1 MDSSMMILF
10 FVGSLFLQGAL
21 GDITCE
27 YLPANVCSFAIS
39 SSGKRCLLE
48 NSVTNEGNKVE
59 YQCKTSEV
67 VVGSSVGEHIETDEC
82 VEACGLDRKSVGL
95 SSDSLLES
103 SFTTKLCSSSC
114 YQNCPNIVD
123 LYFNLA
129 AGEGK
134 ISNSLT
140 EHIPVITFSHNP
152 GQGIQPSSYLI
163 SQSPNTSR
171 DYLLSQSPDRK
182 SGFTLS
188 RNSKGVYL
196 PDLCEKQRS
205 HTRRDMIE
213 LKSSNGEMAPGPS
226 SEEGLVGAPQKS
238 PRRAMVEL
246 SSGAPTPTD
255 DDEVAAPSV

>member
-103 SFTTKLCSSSC
+103 SFTAKLCSSSC

-129 AGEGK
+129 AGE
-134 ISNSLT
+134 
-140 EHIPVITFSHNP
+140 
-152 GQGIQPSSYLI
+152 
-163 SQSPNTSR
+163 
-171 DYLLSQSPDRK
+171 
-182 SGFTLS
+182 
-188 RNSKGVYL
+188 GVYL

-246 SSGAPTPTD
+246 SSGAPSPTD